1 MTPVADVAG
10 VAGGAASGTRLG
22 EEAVVLGA
30 LLAGIGIGLLVALQV
45 GPIFLLCARTSAR
58 FGFAPGAAIGAGAA
72 TVDLAY
78 AVLGALGASV
88 VLQAAPL
95 RLTLGLVGAAVLVYL
110 GVRTLYDA
118 FRVRIGG
125 ESDVEVV
132 TASAAYRTA
141 LVATAS
147 NPLTILTWAAVFS
160 GAAVSDIA
168 GDGWK
173 AAAFVA
179 GTALGSLLSHL
190 IIAAVMSAIGARL
203 NDTALRIID
212 VVSGLGLVAFGAV
225 LATRTV
231 TSSSSPS

>member
-1 MTPVADVAG
+1 MI
-10 VAGGAASGTRLG
+10 
-22 EEAVVLGA
+22 GA
-30 LLAGIGIGLLVALQV
+30 LLAGIGIGMLVALQV

-95 RLTLGLVGAAVLVYL
+95 RVALGLTGAAVLVYL
-110 GVRTLYDA
+110 GLRTLYDA
-118 FRVRIGG
+118 FRVRLGG
-125 ESDVEVV
+125 ESDLEVV
-132 TASAAYRTA
+132 TPAAAYRTA

-160 GAAVSDIA
+160 GATVSEIA
-168 GDGWK
+168 GDATK
-173 AAAFVA
+173 AAAFVL

-190 IIAAVMSAIGARL
+190 LLATAMSALGSRL
-203 NDTALRIID
+203 NQTTLRVID
-212 VVSGLGLVAFGAV
+212 VFSGVGLVVFGGL
-225 LATRTV
+225 LATRTL
-231 TSSSSPS
+231 TASSNS

>member
-1 MTPVADVAG
+1 MM
-10 VAGGAASGTRLG
+10 
-22 EEAVVLGA
+22 GA
-30 LLAGIGIGLLVALQV
+30 LLAGLGIGMLVALQV

-58 FGFAPGAAIGAGAA
+58 FGFAPGAAIGGGAA

-95 RLTLGLVGAAVLVYL
+95 RIALGLTGAAVLAYL

-125 ESDVEVV
+125 ESVLEVV
-132 TASAAYRTA
+132 TAAAAYRTA

-160 GAAVSDIA
+160 GAAVSEIA
-168 GDGWK
+168 GDAGK
-173 AAAFVA
+173 AAAFVV
-179 GTALGSLLSHL
+179 GTALGSLTSHL
-190 IIAAVMSAIGARL
+190 LLAAVMSALGSRL
-203 NDTALRIID
+203 NATALRLID
-212 VVSGLGLVAFGAV
+212 VVSGLGLVVFGVV
-225 LATRTV
+225 LGTRTL
-231 TSSSSPS
+231 TSSTS